1 MCNSFSFHLKNIIEV
16 FYVFD
21 FIILVFIKIFPQKCS
36 FTVQFTFETK
46 TNLEIKPL
54 TILVGPNNAGK
65 TSITDLFALFK
76 QSTSGNYQP
85 NSFFVFDGKEG
96 IKGPLNR
103 IINYKSMIEG
113 VESKPMEI
121 KIDLDIDCKSQNI
134 EEDENIIV
142 SDFHFTTNQKNNLNY
157 DLNLNLK
164 CAYISN

>member
-1 MCNSFSFHLKNIIEV
+1 MLKSISFKNYKSFRR
-16 FYVFD
+16 
-21 FIILVFIKIFPQKCS
+21 
-36 FTVQFTFETK
+36 K

-76 QSTSGNYQP
+76 QSTSGNYEP
-85 NSFFVFDGKEG
+85 NSFFVLNGKDG

-121 KIDLDIDCKSQNI
+121 KIDLD
-134 EEDENIIV
+134 
-142 SDFHFTTNQKNNLNY
+142 
-157 DLNLNLK
+157 
-164 CAYISN
+164 